1 MAAYFG
7 EVKVVMKTKR
17 SRLFFMSWLLVGGLV
32 ITASLYLARGSWQ
45 EEEATLAPESIYD
58 VKRASFNVTIAE
70 RGVVRPARIA
80 PIKSEIS
87 SDKAKIVWL
96 MKEGVR
102 INEGQV
108 VARFDTKPFQDD
120 VARLEQQYSDAN
132 ATLGAAE
139 KLLML
144 QEEEE
149 HGKIEEAE
157 RKVEIAAIEAE
168 NIKNG
173 SGPLEKK
180 QVEQKVMQAERRHRL
195 AASYL
200 EDMRMLLKR
209 GHASK
214 REFEKAEDEFET
226 AKEEVNVAREELAN
240 FNEFKW
246 PKMMRE
252 AELLVNASRSELQRV
267 LRTAALQIQ
276 NRVGQVEKARR
287 KVASGLHL
295 LENARGDLRNCVV
308 RAPADGI
315 LLYSEVPRENGT
327 RKIQIGDSIWVGQT
341 FLEVPDT
348 HELVVEIQIREVDV
362 AKISSGMRA
371 VVKLDAM
378 PWVGLQGEV
387 ENVSSLAE
395 DDRQNANIRRFFAR
409 IQLDEKIPEVH
420 VGMSATVE
428 IIHQEVNDVLVI
440 PAAAVVFKNDST
452 NVYKVAGGSIEL
464 TDIELGAQGVQWV
477 QVVGGLKEGDRIRS
491 TLY

>member
-1 MAAYFG
+1 M
-7 EVKVVMKTKR
+7 ESKR
-17 SRLFFMSWLLVGGLV
+17 SRSFFLSWLLVGSLV
-32 ITASLYLARGSWQ
+32 IAASIYLATRNLQPEDASV
-45 EEEATLAPESIYD
+45 TPESIYN

-96 MKEGVR
+96 IKEGVR

-120 VARLEQQYSDAN
+120 VARLEQQHSDDQ

-149 HGKIEEAE
+149 RGKIEEAE
-157 RKVEIAAIEAE
+157 RKVEIARIEAD
-168 NIKNG
+168 NIRNG

-180 QVEQKVMQAERRHRL
+180 QVEQKVLQTQRRYRL
-195 AASYL
+195 AESYL

-214 REFEKAEDEFET
+214 REYEKAADEFET
-226 AKEEVNVAREELAN
+226 AKEERNVAREELAN
-240 FNEFKW
+240 FNEYKW

-252 AELLVNASRSELQRV
+252 AELLVNASESELQRV
-267 LRTAALQIQ
+267 MRTAALQIQ
-276 NRVGQVEKARR
+276 NRVGQVEKAKR
-287 KVASGLHL
+287 KVASSLQL
-295 LENARGDLRNCVV
+295 LQNSQRDLRNCVV
-308 RAPADGI
+308 RAPAGGI

-362 AKISSGMRA
+362 AKITRGMRA

-378 PWVGLQGEV
+378 PWVGLEGVV

-409 IQLDEKIPEVH
+409 IELDEKIPEVH
-420 VGMSATVE
+420 VGMSATAE
-428 IIHQEVNDVLVI
+428 IIHQEVMDALVI
-440 PAAAVVFKNDST
+440 PASAVVFRDDST
-452 NVYKVAGGSIEL
+452 NVYKVDGSSLEL

-477 QVVGGLKEGDRIRS
+477 QVVKGLQEGDRIRS